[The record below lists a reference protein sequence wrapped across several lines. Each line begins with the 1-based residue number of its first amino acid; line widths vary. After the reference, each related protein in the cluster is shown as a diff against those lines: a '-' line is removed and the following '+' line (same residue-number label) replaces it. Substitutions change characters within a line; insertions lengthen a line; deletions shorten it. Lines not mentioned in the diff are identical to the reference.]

1 MQWHNKDKVFCYF
14 SCMMQLNPI
23 PHFPS
28 IPFSLSFI
36 FLTCQHGL
44 KASKRQKLVIAW
56 RKLSPIN
63 LILASPSLHIEF
75 IPFRPS
81 TEQYFSVELK
91 SRENKKRNININK
104 LHYNL

>member
-14 SCMMQLNPI
+14 SCMMQLNLP
-23 PHFPS
+23 FTFSPS
-28 IPFSLSFI
+28 LSCSFI
-36 FLTCQHGL
+36 FPTCQHGL

-81 TEQYFSVELK
+81 NETVFFC
-91 SRENKKRNININK
+91 
-104 LHYNL
+104 

>member
-14 SCMMQLNPI
+14 SCMMQLNP
-23 PHFPS
+23 PLL
-28 IPFSLSFI
+28 PFSYCF

-75 IPFRPS
+75 ISFRPS
-81 TEQYFSVELK
+81 TEQFS
-91 SRENKKRNININK
+91 KKRSKKKRNINK